1 MVQGKECTDRGGG
14 KGLVP
19 AVGVKCRLILTGV
32 GVGISTLRRHGR
44 LPVGA

>member
-32 GVGISTLRRHGR
+32 GVGLVPLEGMEGY
-44 LPVGA
+44 P